1 MLTVIV
7 PSFVAVDVLSREIP
21 TNPSAEEVGCVA
33 LLKVISPVFFT
44 SDLIFPIIPAVFL
57 ASKTIPLPFTAKP
70 VFFIVDSLLEYIPTE
85 LSFVTLISPLF
96 SATNFSLSFASFSV
110 YIPTD
115 DVEPTWISPAFSNVN
130 TFVAVDSTFPYIP
143 ADDVALVPISIVALS
158 VPFPSFSIFLFPL
171 AKLVN
176 TAYIPAD
183 CVFSKP
189 ILAFTKGG
197 PAVTVLVA
205 LESLAYIPADCCS
218 FNSIRFLFLS
228 SELFSPKIA
237 AEPLFSIVIF
247 PVVSFVAS
255 LLLLAYSPT
264 PPFILEIIVPTFIAL
279 DLFVEVP
286 LVATKPIFV
295 LVVNVLPAFTCT
307 VEPLLAT
314 KTDVPLSGAVTTFV
328 VTVVSKSWSNVTV
341 EPPLA

>member
-1 MLTVIV
+1 M
-7 PSFVAVDVLSREIP
+7 
-21 TNPSAEEVGCVA
+21 
-33 LLKVISPVFFT
+33 
-44 SDLIFPIIPAVFL
+44 
-57 ASKTIPLPFTAKP
+57 
-70 VFFIVDSLLEYIPTE
+70 
-85 LSFVTLISPLF
+85 
-96 SATNFSLSFASFSV
+96 
-110 YIPTD
+110 
-115 DVEPTWISPAFSNVN
+115 
-130 TFVAVDSTFPYIP
+130 
-143 ADDVALVPISIVALS
+143 S
-158 VPFPSFSIFLFPL
+158 VPFASFSIFLFPL

-183 CVFSKP
+183 FVFSKP
-189 ILAFTKGG
+189 ILAFTSGG
-197 PAVTVLVA
+197 PAITVLVA
-205 LESLAYIPADCCS
+205 LESLAYIPADSCS